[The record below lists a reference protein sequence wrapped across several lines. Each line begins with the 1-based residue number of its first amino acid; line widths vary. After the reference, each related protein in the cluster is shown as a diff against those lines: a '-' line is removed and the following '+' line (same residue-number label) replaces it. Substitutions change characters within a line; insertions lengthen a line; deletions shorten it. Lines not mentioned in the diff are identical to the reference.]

1 MIINNCKNCDSKLFG
16 QYCSNCGQNKEQHV
30 SFSEIKNDFLDEA
43 FDYDARIFK
52 TLKYLFT
59 KPGFLTMQYWSG
71 RRVKFLQP
79 IKLYIL
85 ASVFYYFTNS
95 LIKST
100 QPHFIIANKLA
111 FKIIDPKYYSTI
123 EDIILSHGQEI
134 ELLLFTPLTG
144 AVLMILY
151 AVKNKPFLHHMIA
164 SVHLSSFIFI
174 FLTITN
180 VLSTIFYMFN
190 PLISIFYLIIP
201 IYCVMMLRY
210 IYNDSLL
217 KSIFKT
223 TLIFISVVL
232 RNILIFVIGY
242 IITILFY

>member
-1 MIINNCKNCDSKLFG
+1 MIKNNCKNCDSLLFG
-16 QYCSNCGQNKEQHV
+16 QYCSTCGQNKEQHV
-30 SFSEIKNDFLDEA
+30 SFSDIKKDFLDEA

-79 IKLYIL
+79 IRLYIL
-85 ASVFYYFTNS
+85 ASVFYYFINS

-111 FKIIDPKYYSTI
+111 SKIIDPKYYNTI
-123 EDIILSHGQEI
+123 EESILSYGQEI

-151 AVKNKPFLHHMIA
+151 EEKNRPFLHHMIA

-174 FLTITN
+174 FLTILN
-180 VLSTIFYMFN
+180 IFSIIFYTIN
-190 PLISIFYLIIP
+190 PMINIFYLVIP
-201 IYCVMMLRY
+201 IYCIIMLRY

-223 TLIFISVVL
+223 FLIFISVVM
-232 RNILIFVIGY
+232 RNILIFGIGY
-242 IITILFY
+242 IITILIY

>member
-1 MIINNCKNCDSKLFG
+1 MMKINCKNCDSLLFG

-30 SFSEIKNDFLDEA
+30 SFSDIKKDFLDDA

-59 KPGFLTMQYWSG
+59 KPGFLTLQYWSG
-71 RRVKFLQP
+71 KRVKFLQP
-79 IKLYIL
+79 IRLYIF
-85 ASVFYYFTNS
+85 ASVFYYFINS
-95 LIKST
+95 LIKAT

-111 FKIIDPKYYSTI
+111 SKIIDPKYYSTI
-123 EDIILSHGQEI
+123 EENILSHGQEI

-174 FLTITN
+174 FLTIIN
-180 VLSTIFYMFN
+180 VFSILFYRIN

-201 IYCVMMLRY
+201 IYCVIMLRC

-223 TLIFISVVL
+223 FLIFISVVL
-232 RNILIFVIGY
+232 RNILIFGIGY
-242 IITILFY
+242 IITILIC

>member
-1 MIINNCKNCDSKLFG
+1 MIKINCKNCDSLLFG
-16 QYCSNCGQNKEQHV
+16 QYCANCGQNNEQHV
-30 SFSEIKNDFLDEA
+30 SFSDIKKDFLDDA

-59 KPGFLTMQYWSG
+59 KPGFLTLQYWSG
-71 RRVKFLQP
+71 KRVKFLQP
-79 IKLYIL
+79 IRLYIF
-85 ASVFYYFTNS
+85 ASVFYYFINS
-95 LIKST
+95 LIKAT

-111 FKIIDPKYYSTI
+111 SKIIDPKYYSTI
-123 EDIILSHGQEI
+123 EENILSHGQEI

-174 FLTITN
+174 FLTIIN
-180 VLSTIFYMFN
+180 VFSILFYRIN

-201 IYCVMMLRY
+201 IYCVIMLRC

-223 TLIFISVVL
+223 FLIFISVVL
-232 RNILIFVIGY
+232 RNILIFGIGY
-242 IITILFY
+242 IITILIY

>member
-1 MIINNCKNCDSKLFG
+1 
-16 QYCSNCGQNKEQHV
+16 
-30 SFSEIKNDFLDEA
+30 
-43 FDYDARIFK
+43 
-52 TLKYLFT
+52 
-59 KPGFLTMQYWSG
+59 
-71 RRVKFLQP
+71 
-79 IKLYIL
+79 
-85 ASVFYYFTNS
+85 
-95 LIKST
+95 
-100 QPHFIIANKLA
+100 
-111 FKIIDPKYYSTI
+111 
-123 EDIILSHGQEI
+123 
-134 ELLLFTPLTG
+134 
-144 AVLMILY
+144 MILY

-180 VLSTIFYMFN
+180 VLLTIFYMFN

-232 RNILIFVIGY
+232 RNILIFGIGY